1 MFKNLKT
8 NSGIAFSQT
17 LVPLSID
24 LFYSHT
30 GISAAARYAGM
41 TEVAIEQRSHASV
54 GKEHSRM
61 KQHALRHEHIWW
73 CIASSSDM
81 LSRAV
86 CVKAG
91 WIS

>member
-30 GISAAARYAGM
+30 GISVAVGCAGM
-41 TEVAIEQRSHASV
+41 TEVAIEQRSHTPV

-61 KQHALRHEHIWW
+61 KQHTPGMSISGGALQVVVT
-73 CIASSSDM
+73 C
-81 LSRAV
+81 
-86 CVKAG
+86 
-91 WIS
+91 